1 MCSRHQTPI
10 TDLGARRPVAGVPE
24 EMLETDRDIDTPH
37 SRERGARRRD
47 PCCAFLRDDLVR
59 AFDAPAGGCVQ
70 HRSAAWT
77 GDDGSAAGTGFAARP
92 ACRTACAYSGAGKC
106 AKVTALVTGA
116 SGYIGSRLVREL
128 LELGEPVAAVV
139 REPNRVTFDP
149 AVTVYRADMLDRD
162 SLRAIDCDCSTAY
175 YLVHSMGRGGNSDYE
190 QRDVTAASNFARFAK
205 AAGIDRVIYL
215 GGLGDRPGSKH
226 LRSRQRVGEV
236 LRAEGPPLTWFRAGM
251 VVGAGS
257 ESYRTLRSLVER
269 LPVMLAPAWLSTP
282 TQAIGIDDVLRYLTE
297 APRIAETRSREIQIG
312 SAEILT
318 YGQMLDAMSDALGL
332 RRRPR
337 IPVPLLTPWL
347 SSHWIGLVTPVD
359 TGVARPLIE
368 GLSTET
374 TVTDRSGMALF
385 DFAPR
390 SFEHAL
396 RAAIA
401 EAGES
406 PSDQPTPSNRQPAER
421 DHPRP
426 LATPAS

>member
-1 MCSRHQTPI
+1 
-10 TDLGARRPVAGVPE
+10 
-24 EMLETDRDIDTPH
+24 
-37 SRERGARRRD
+37 
-47 PCCAFLRDDLVR
+47 
-59 AFDAPAGGCVQ
+59 
-70 HRSAAWT
+70 
-77 GDDGSAAGTGFAARP
+77 
-92 ACRTACAYSGAGKC
+92 
-106 AKVTALVTGA
+106 
-116 SGYIGSRLVREL
+116 
-128 LELGEPVAAVV
+128 
-139 REPNRVTFDP
+139 
-149 AVTVYRADMLDRD
+149 
-162 SLRAIDCDCSTAY
+162 
-175 YLVHSMGRGGNSDYE
+175 MGRGGNSGYE
-190 QRDVTAASNFARFAK
+190 QRDVTAASNFARFATV
-205 AAGIDRVIYL
+205 AGIDRVVYL

-297 APRIAETRSREIQIG
+297 APGIPETGSREIQIG
-312 SAEILT
+312 SPEILT

-374 TVTDRSGMALF
+374 TVTDPSGMALF

-390 SFEHAL
+390 SFAQAL
-396 RAAIA
+396 RDAIA

-406 PSDQPTPSNRQPAER
+406 PSDQPTPSNHQPAER
-421 DHPRP
+421 EHLQP